1 MFQNKH
7 HKTSVLRIHLITYAG
22 LWVTRE
28 NLGLPEDWRKIER
41 WIEDSKDI
49 VRSCPNPYIPPTR
62 KNLEI
67 PILKSYD
74 QKATDEFWSIFPKNF
89 NQKVL
94 KTVNIKALKKLIQK
108 CWFSWTLPQ
117 RMTAKKALRQLQGFA
132 PVKLKKDLP
141 SVKTKNA
148 NSAIINGC
156 FMTDAICS
164 WVKKGYVVGPFDNP
178 PLQKLQIKSSHGS
191 CAKNKG

>member
-1 MFQNKH
+1 MFQNKR
-7 HKTSVLRIHLITYAG
+7 HKTSVSRIHLITYAG

-41 WIEDSKDI
+41 WIEDSRDI
-49 VRSCPNPYIPPTR
+49 VKSCPNLYIPPTR

-67 PILKSYD
+67 PVLKSYD
-74 QKATDEFWSIFPKNF
+74 QKATEEFWSIFPKNF
-89 NQKVL
+89 NQTVL

-132 PVKLKKDLP
+132 PVKLTKCENKKCKF
-141 SVKTKNA
+141 S
-148 NSAIINGC
+148 
-156 FMTDAICS
+156 
-164 WVKKGYVVGPFDNP
+164 DNERVFYDRRNMF
-178 PLQKLQIKSSHGS
+178 LGEKRIRGG
-191 CAKNKG
+191 AF

>member
-1 MFQNKH
+1 M
-7 HKTSVLRIHLITYAG
+7 YAG

-41 WIEDSKDI
+41 WIEDSKD
-49 VRSCPNPYIPPTR
+49 VVKSCPNPYVPPTR

-67 PILKSYD
+67 PVLKSYEG
-74 QKATDEFWSIFPKNF
+74 KATDEFWSIFPKNLD
-89 NQKVL
+89 QKIL
-94 KTVNIKALKKLIQK
+94 KTVNIKALKALFQK

-117 RMTAKKALRQLQGFA
+117 RMTAKKALRQLQGFT

-148 NSAIINGC
+148 NSAIMNGC

-164 WVKKGYVVGPFDNP
+164 WVKKGYVVGPFDTP
-178 PLQKLQIKSSHGS
+178 PSKTSDQILSWRPCEKQKLGQS
-191 CAKNKG
+191 